1 VDVHFTERALEF
13 VVRYPVLPDHAAMND
28 QLMTRA
34 LNDAAGQ
41 KAMPDAKL
49 AMGDTAALT

>member
-1 VDVHFTERALEF
+1 
-13 VVRYPVLPDHAAMND
+13 VRYPVLPDHAAMND